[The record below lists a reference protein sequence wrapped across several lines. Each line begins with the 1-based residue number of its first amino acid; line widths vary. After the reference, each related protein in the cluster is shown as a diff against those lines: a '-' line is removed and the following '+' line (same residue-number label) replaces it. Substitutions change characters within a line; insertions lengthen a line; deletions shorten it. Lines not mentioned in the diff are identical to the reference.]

1 MEFVKYVLKTIML
14 KNLLNNAYLVVK
26 DRFRYKENVYVKVNL
41 LLIFLGNVFLV
52 VQFQILSCIK
62 VDVQHVQVKKFTMEQ
77 LVFALLEQYLGT

>member
-1 MEFVKYVLKTIML
+1 ML